1 MYTAQDFADKSLPP
15 TPVSS
20 EYPVQADHALPPE
33 YTLPNPSFPSVL
45 NANIYHDIESYIDHE
60 DSDVSSIYDDYLDGV
75 DVTDETS
82 RTSLDE
88 EDLEHE
94 EQHDLYTAL
103 PLSPVRPDTSRI
115 ALADFPTRQPTLLS
129 ARSIST
135 RTRNLNAKLTRRKT
149 VPKLKEADPNLV
161 TWESATDP
169 ANPHNWPRHRRWTST
184 VLIAAFAFIAPMAS
198 TIVAPALE
206 DIADE
211 FDIEEGSAESF
222 LVMSIFLLA
231 FAIGPF
237 LWGPLSEVFGRVRV
251 MQGAN
256 LIFLL
261 FNTVCGFA
269 RSKEQMMAFR
279 FLSGIGGSAPQAI
292 GGGIIH
298 DCFKAGERGTAVAVY
313 SLMPFIS
320 PAVAPIMGG
329 YLTQYATWRWAFWGT
344 SLFDLVVQLA
354 CFFFLKETFAPA
366 ILAKKT
372 KVLKQ
377 QTGNQQLHTKWQGP
391 DHTTKKLVMKSL
403 IRPFI
408 MLTTQP
414 ALQAMALYRAYQ
426 YGLMYLV
433 FATFPAVFEEVYDQ
447 DVGRASLNYLSLGV
461 GFVTGLQFSKSLQD
475 KIFNWCKAQ
484 QIDPTAS
491 IFKKSTWAPFQQ
503 LRHLSTLSDTNAL
516 LPNTGH
522 EMSHSQATDPSK
534 PTVMQRIPT
543 FKRSNAKKSFSDD
556 PTKGLPEYRLPLLVP
571 FSLFIPIGLFWYGWS
586 AQARVHWIVPNIGCV
601 IFAMGLIV
609 CFNCAQAY
617 VVDTYTTYSA
627 SATGAA
633 AFVRT
638 MAGFSFPLFAPKMYG
653 SLGVGWG
660 NSVLGFVALTFGL
673 GAPVLLWRW
682 GGWLR
687 GRSTYCT
694 G

>member
-1 MYTAQDFADKSLPP
+1 MHDLLDKSLPP
-15 TPVSS
+15 TPAPSS
-20 EYPVQADHALPPE
+20 MQEDSEDQAYYVQYVLPQ
-33 YTLPNPSFPSVL
+33 PSFPSVI
-45 NANIYHDIESYIDHE
+45 NADNIYHQVESYVDQ
-60 DSDVSSIYDDYLDGV
+60 DSDASSVDSNHLEEDDLA
-75 DVTDETS
+75 DEIS
-82 RTSLDE
+82 RVSLDDE
-88 EDLEHE
+88 QLDYAE
-94 EQHDLYTAL
+94 EQTDSYTPLPSQRDLLQHSHTGSVQL
-103 PLSPVRPDTSRI
+103 
-115 ALADFPTRQPTLLS
+115 PTRNPTLIS
-129 ARSIST
+129 ARSVST
-135 RTRNLNAKLTRRKT
+135 RTRSLNARLTKRKSLAK
-149 VPKLKEADPNLV
+149 PKVEDPNLV
-161 TWESATDP
+161 TWDSISDP
-169 ANPHNWPRHRRWTST
+169 ANPHNWPRHRKWTST

-211 FDIEEGSAESF
+211 FDIAERSAEEF

-237 LWGPLSEVFGRVRV
+237 LWGPLSEVFGRARV
-251 MQGAN
+251 MQLSN

-269 RSKEQMMAFR
+269 KTKQQMMAFR

-292 GGGIIH
+292 GGGIVS

-320 PAVAPIMGG
+320 PAIAPIIGG
-329 YLTQYATWRWAFWGT
+329 YATQYTTWRWAFWAT
-344 SLFDLVVQLA
+344 SIFNLVVQIA
-354 CFFFLKETFAPA
+354 CLFLLRETFAPA
-366 ILAKKT
+366 ILAKKAAR
-372 KVLKQ
+372 LRQ
-377 QTGNQQLHTKWQGP
+377 QTGNKDLHTKWQGP

-414 ALQAMALYRAYQ
+414 ALQAMAFYRAYQ

-433 FATFPAVFEEVYDQ
+433 FATFPMVFEEAYNQ
-447 DVGRASLNYLSLGV
+447 STGRASLNYLSLGV

-475 KIFNWCKAQ
+475 KIYKWCKAH
-484 QIDPTAS
+484 QIDPTLS
-491 IFKKSTWAPFQQ
+491 VFEKSTWTQFRGM
-503 LRHLSTLSDTNAL
+503 RHLSSTDGDALITNNNHNTNDTNNRSPYA
-516 LPNTGH
+516 NVKRA
-522 EMSHSQATDPSK
+522 ATN
-534 PTVMQRIPT
+534 
-543 FKRSNAKKSFSDD
+543 RSLTHDSTLA
-556 PTKGLPEYRLPLLVP
+556 LPEYRLPLLLP
-571 FSLFIPIGLFWYGWS
+571 FSLFIPIGLLIYGWS
-586 AQARVHWIVPNIGCV
+586 AQARVHWIVPNLGCI

-633 AFVRT
+633 AFIRT
-638 MAGFSFPLFAPKMYG
+638 MAGFSFPLFAPGMYEK
-653 SLGVGWG
+653 LGVGWG
-660 NSVLGFVALTFGL
+660 NSLLALIAGTIGI
-673 GAPVLLWRW
+673 GAPILLWRW

-687 GRSTYCT
+687 SKSTYCT